1 MTIEEK
7 LAELEARIV
16 KLEEANNKPN
26 SRDTVYGPNPFF
38 PKEPNTKGL
47 PDFKELVKDIIIK

>member
-1 MTIEEK
+1 MIIEEK

-16 KLEEANNKPN
+16 KLEQANSKPN
-26 SRDTVYGPNPFF
+26 PRDTVYGPNPLF

-47 PDFKELVKDIIIK
+47 PDFKELTKDIIIK